1 MYFQQ
6 CCAIQINQWLIR
18 LHKMI
23 MLLLLISS
31 GILETFKKKQSV
43 LKISTKPMTISLFPN
58 EVALT
63 IFNKNDHHHFQKA
76 SHSACVLILPM
87 LCLSSC
93 HPLNQQVLT
102 PRLGSES

>member
-31 GILETFKKKQSV
+31 GILETFKKTQRSKD
-43 LKISTKPMTISLFPN
+43 LNKANDNFP
-58 EVALT
+58 
-63 IFNKNDHHHFQKA
+63 FSKWGC
-76 SHSACVLILPM
+76 SHNI
-87 LCLSSC
+87 
-93 HPLNQQVLT
+93 Q
-102 PRLGSES
+102 